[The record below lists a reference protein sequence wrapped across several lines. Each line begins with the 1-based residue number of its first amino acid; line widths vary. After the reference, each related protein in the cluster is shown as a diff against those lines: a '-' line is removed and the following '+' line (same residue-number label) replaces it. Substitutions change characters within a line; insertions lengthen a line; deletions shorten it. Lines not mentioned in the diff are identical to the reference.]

1 MRNTYLC
8 CDGDEI
14 IGRIVHGE
22 KFPFGTVSKDTY
34 ESGMNAVNENI
45 SNVRTAVNTLGERE
59 TALETKTDALAAN
72 SIQQNVRINQIT
84 DNVNTLYNDNTAIRK
99 DISEEKTKM
108 KTVEDAVA
116 VLSKCF
122 TYEE

>member
-1 MRNTYLC
+1 MRNTYPC

-14 IGRIVHGE
+14 IGRIVYGE
-22 KFPFGTVSKDTY
+22 KYPFGTVSKDTY
-34 ESGMNAVNENI
+34 ESGMNAVNEDI
-45 SNVRTAVNTLGERE
+45 SNVRTAVNTLRERE
-59 TALETKTDALAAN
+59 TALETKTEALAAN

-84 DNVNTLYNDNTAIRK
+84 DSVNTLSNDNTAIRK
-99 DISEEKTKM
+99 DISDEKIKV

-122 TYEE
+122 TYVE